1 MDSVCAP
8 STHEDG
14 HPYQIIGTKTP
25 MVLNEEQSH
34 QLEDAINK
42 IYCEYEGHSEK
53 DKEDKVPIE
62 TLFGEGYRVYEGNN
76 RHEDLMRTMESLI
89 QRNRGI
95 LSEDE
100 TKSLAHRWNQEHCR
114 PPLDDKEFEKQW
126 YAQKSLFVKQQ
137 QQTKK
142 EKKTRRR

>member
-1 MDSVCAP
+1 
-8 STHEDG
+8 
-14 HPYQIIGTKTP
+14 

-42 IYCEYEGHSEK
+42 IYGEYDGNYEK
-53 DKEDKVPIE
+53 DKENKVPIE
-62 TLFGEGYRVYEGNN
+62 TLFGEDYRVYEGNN

-100 TKSLAHRWNQEHCR
+100 TKSFAHIWNQKHCS

-126 YAQKSLFVKQQ
+126 LCAKRF
-137 QQTKK
+137 
-142 EKKTRRR
+142 